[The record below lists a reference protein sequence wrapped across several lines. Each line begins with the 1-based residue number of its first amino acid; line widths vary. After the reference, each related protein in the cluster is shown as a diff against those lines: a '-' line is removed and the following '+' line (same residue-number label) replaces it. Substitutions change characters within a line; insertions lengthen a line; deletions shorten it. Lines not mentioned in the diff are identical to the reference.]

1 MRLGQQHHLRRERNR
16 LNMNVKSMTMTTAIG
31 LLLSTATPAA
41 VMYMSEVP
49 IDQATSGWIVT
60 SVTAGAG
67 DVMAQQGVRNPF
79 GVSISVTPYSY
90 LYACVYGAPRAC
102 FNGVA
107 PESKYCSSRQ
117 EAADMTQKL
126 VGIGVVL
133 PKGKKPIAWSYY
145 CTGTALWGADDW
157 LIYNATV
164 IPTGAPVSCTIANA
178 VMTIRGRVGERAK
191 ASKNLDIQCDSPA
204 SLRLTLSNGGLVS
217 VGGGGEVQLLF
228 GKNSKEVLDVTGTA
242 PLVEIEGE
250 LIKSP
255 TTAGTYRGSSV
266 LRLDIL

>member
-1 MRLGQQHHLRRERNR
+1 
-16 LNMNVKSMTMTTAIG
+16 MNVKSMTTTAVIG

-41 VMYMSEVP
+41 VLYMREVP
-49 IDQATSGWIVT
+49 IDQATTGWIVT
-60 SVTAGAG
+60 AVQAGAG
-67 DVMAQQGVRNPF
+67 DIIAQQGIRNPF
-79 GVSISVTPYSY
+79 GLGIMP
-90 LYACVYGAPRAC
+90 APSSRYVAC
-102 FNGVA
+102 FYGYPRGCLNGVA
-107 PESKYCSSRQ
+107 PKSSYCSSKQ
-117 EAADMTQKL
+117 EAADKTQDL

-133 PKGKKPIAWSYY
+133 PKGDKPKTWTYS
-145 CTGTALWGADDW
+145 CTGTDLWGANDW
-157 LIYNATV
+157 LINNATV

-228 GKNSKEVLDVTGTA
+228 GKNGRDVLDVSGTA
-242 PLVEIEGE
+242 PLVDIEGE
-250 LIKSP
+250 LTKSP
-255 TTAGTYRGSSV
+255 TTAGTYSGSSV